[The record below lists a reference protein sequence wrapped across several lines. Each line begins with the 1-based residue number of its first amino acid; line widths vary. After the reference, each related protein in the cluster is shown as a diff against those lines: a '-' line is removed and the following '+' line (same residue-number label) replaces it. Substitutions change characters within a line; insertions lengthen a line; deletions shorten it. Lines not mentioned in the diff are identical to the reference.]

1 MKEGGKRTTNLVIT
15 ATMTLATVILC
26 GDQILSKEGSSVLIM
41 SKLDWDV
48 SPGPRTIKV
57 VESIKMIVVIPNKNM
72 DPKEWD
78 KGPLELQEEARRES
92 LSVRAGDGS
101 FENGKERGR
110 TEVS

>member
-1 MKEGGKRTTNLVIT
+1 
-15 ATMTLATVILC
+15 MTLATVILC
-26 GDQILSKEGSSVLIM
+26 GDQILSKEGSSALIM
-41 SKLDWDV
+41 SKLNWDV
-48 SPGPRTIKV
+48 SPGPRIIKV

-78 KGPLELQEEARRES
+78 KGPLELQEEARGES

-101 FENGKERGR
+101 FEKERAR